1 MVLSILL
8 TDTVR
13 HAERNTPTSLSLIM
27 TSSNTSDELKV
38 GCMEKMIAPA
48 QCPLPI
54 DERALIR
61 KMDLKILPM
70 LFLCYVAAFLDR

>member
-1 MVLSILL
+1 
-8 TDTVR
+8 
-13 HAERNTPTSLSLIM
+13 
-27 TSSNTSDELKV
+27 
-38 GCMEKMIAPA
+38 MEKMIAPA
-48 QCPLPI
+48 QCRLSI